1 MSWRPSGDSRSSA
14 PSPLA
19 SGSDGGPP
27 VLDPSLQ
34 GLIITAFVVGLVGL
48 GLMAAFGGALGT
60 AQTGTAPTTAAA
72 VAPTAAAAVAPT
84 AAGAAAPTAAAGAAV
99 PTAAAAG
106 VVTAPFGS
114 ALATGTGAPLSLST
128 DPAQLVFS
136 QPALTV
142 KSGLV
147 NLTYTNGA
155 TAVQH
160 NLVLVNGD
168 TTVAET
174 VNNAA
179 AAQVTRQT
187 GGAGSVPPATTPNLL
202 FGMQMLNP
210 GEKAT
215 ITFQTPPP
223 GTYTFLCTFPGHFI
237 AGMEGTLTVTP

>member
-14 PSPLA
+14 PSPLS
-19 SGSDGGPP
+19 SGPDGGPP
-27 VLDPSLQ
+27 VLDPALQ
-34 GLIITAFVVGLVGL
+34 GLIIAAFVVGLVGL

-72 VAPTAAAAVAPT
+72 VAPTTAAA
-84 AAGAAAPTAAAGAAV
+84 AAAPTATTAAAAA
-99 PTAAAAG
+99 PTTAAAG
-106 VVTAPFGS
+106 VVTAPFGP
-114 ALATGTGAPLSLST
+114 ALATGTGTSLSLST
-128 DPAQLVFS
+128 DPAQLVFD

-168 TTVAET
+168 TTVAEA
-174 VNNAA
+174 VNTAA

-202 FGMQMLNP
+202 LGMQMLNP

-223 GTYTFLCTFPGHFI
+223 GTYTFFCTFPGHFI

>member
-19 SGSDGGPP
+19 SGPDGGPP
-27 VLDPSLQ
+27 VLDPALQ
-34 GLIITAFVVGLVGL
+34 GLIIAAFVVGLVGL

-60 AQTGTAPTTAAA
+60 AQTGTAPTSAAAGAPTSAAAAAPTTAAA
-72 VAPTAAAAVAPT
+72 APT
-84 AAGAAAPTAAAGAAV
+84 AAGAAA

-114 ALATGTGAPLSLST
+114 ALATGTGTPLSLST

-168 TTVAET
+168 TTVAEA
-174 VNNAA
+174 VNTAA

-223 GTYTFLCTFPGHFI
+223 GTYTFFCTFPGHFI
-237 AGMEGTLTVTP
+237 AGMEGKLTVTP